1 MTRVIDRALDPG
13 TGERVDGATE
23 VLSRLTRAAGRVA
36 SEQSRLLR
44 AVGVSPS
51 AFAILLELAASKGR
65 GVQPC
70 TLADRL
76 SVTRPSVCGLI
87 DGLED
92 KGLVARGPHDRDGR
106 RVIVRLTERGHD
118 VLTAHGAQYEAEL
131 EPLIAQL
138 STSERGHL
146 AALLDRIG
154 A

>member
-1 MTRVIDRALDPG
+1 MQVMDPVHNDGTATRVG
-13 TGERVDGATE
+13 GATE
-23 VLSRLTRAAGRVA
+23 MLARLTRAAGRVA
-36 SEQSRLLR
+36 SEQNRLLR
-44 AVGVSPS
+44 DVGLSPS
-51 AFAILLELAASKGR
+51 AFAILLELGASEGE

-106 RVIVRLTERGHD
+106 RVIVRLTTRGD
-118 VLTAHGAQYEAEL
+118 TVLAMHSARYEAGL
-131 EPLIAQL
+131 RPLVAGL
-138 STSERGHL
+138 SGSERHHL
-146 AALLDRIG
+146 TTLLDRIG

>member
-1 MTRVIDRALDPG
+1 MRVMDDA
-13 TGERVDGATE
+13 DGNTTATPVSSATD
-23 VLSRLTRAAGRVA
+23 VLARLTRAAGRVA
-36 SEQSRLLR
+36 SEQQRLLR
-44 AVGVSPS
+44 DVGLSPS
-51 AFAILLELAASKGR
+51 AFAILLELAASHGE
-65 GVQPC
+65 GMQPC

-106 RVIVRLTERGHD
+106 RVIVRLTTRGDEMVASHCD
-118 VLTAHGAQYEAEL
+118 RYEL
-131 EPLIAQL
+131 SLQPLVDDL
-138 STSERGHL
+138 SDSDRHSL